1 MTMLIINANGRSKIT
16 DFEVLRNKIEKI
28 ISISNRP
35 STTYSKSLTNNRPN
49 MTNTKTEITEK
60 NDNIKLFSIYLS
72 MIDNLLNLTGFNIF
86 AFGDILK
93 P

>member
-1 MTMLIINANGRSKIT
+1 
-16 DFEVLRNKIEKI
+16 
-28 ISISNRP
+28 
-35 STTYSKSLTNNRPN
+35 